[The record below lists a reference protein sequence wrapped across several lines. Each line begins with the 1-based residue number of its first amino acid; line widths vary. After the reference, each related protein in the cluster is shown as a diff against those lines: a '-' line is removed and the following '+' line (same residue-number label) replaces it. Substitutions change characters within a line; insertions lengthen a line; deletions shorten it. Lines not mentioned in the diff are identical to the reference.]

1 MTKIMLKHE
10 KKTKLP
16 TENVLAVY
24 QAQPVLIQTRI
35 VTENDFYP
43 YYQISTQ
50 KKLHTGWNCRKNISG
65 ISTIDVVLI

>member
-24 QAQPVLIQTRI
+24 QAQPVLTQTRI

-50 KKLHTGWNCRKNISG
+50 KNCTLVETVEKIF
-65 ISTIDVVLI
+65 LEYLQLMLF